1 MENAEQL
8 TSKIKNEPKED
19 VVEEIM
25 FTHDELNEHLRD
37 NEPVKK
43 MLKKHVETIIK
54 DSFDHVCKIK

>member
-1 MENAEQL
+1 
-8 TSKIKNEPKED
+8 
-19 VVEEIM
+19 M